1 LTISQRVPALRSRA
15 QTSRTPKCR
24 DGVAHVQV
32 GNFPV
37 LWNEW
42 NGKYGDTVRRFW
54 KGDRDT
60 LAEFAT
66 RFSGSSALYQ
76 NDGRKP
82 SARIN
87 FITCHD
93 GFTLYDLVNYND
105 KHHEGQRRK
114 QSRWRQR

>member
-1 LTISQRVPALRSRA
+1 
-15 QTSRTPKCR
+15 
-24 DGVAHVQV
+24 
-32 GNFPV
+32 V

-42 NGKYGDTVRRFW
+42 NGKYRDTVRRFW
-54 KGDRDT
+54 KGDKDT
-60 LAEFAT
+60 LAELAT

-93 GFTLYDLVNYND
+93 GFTLHDLVSYND
-105 KHHEGQRRK
+105 KHNGANGENNHDGANDNNSGNGGAEGPTDDLAINAL
-114 QSRWRQR
+114 RWQP